1 MSSSVHLPML
11 MIAIAWL
18 AIVVFTIRR
27 TVQADGPGIGLPT
40 AFLLSMSFLY
50 CGAFIYI
57 IPGYTHLRGD
67 GLLSLGFASWNF
79 TEQTVLQGALLAL
92 LGTLGFAIGAVFLV
106 PRFRLK
112 RPGPPREVVI
122 ERIRLARKPL
132 MISLGVLTI
141 AGFAITASGIKAPL
155 VDAIS
160 LTLRSMAVII
170 VCLGATFAIF
180 IDRKSPKLWISLGV
194 LIPLIYLVVW
204 GFTSYGF
211 IALTVC
217 IGFWLAVVS
226 RRRVSIKGMV
236 VIGGLAT
243 YGLLML
249 FVAWM
254 SYREEIR
261 SAIWGGAS
269 LTERVSV
276 VADGVQHTRILLP
289 TDFESLD
296 WLNLRLNQGLLVG
309 KAIEMH
315 AAVPELRLYGE
326 TIVLSAAAVVP
337 RFLWPEKPT
346 MGQSA
351 FVAENTGLTFAR
363 SANFGSGAVFE
374 FFVNFGWAGVFVGFM
389 ALGYIVRRIDR
400 SAGRALAEGRLI
412 DCARSFLVGLALIAP
427 LTTIFFMV
435 NGALVSWFVMTGLKY
450 VLRNELRGHAPG
462 LLKENRV

>member
-1 MSSSVHLPML
+1 ML
-11 MIAIAWL
+11 VIAIAWL
-18 AIVVFTIRR
+18 AIVIFTIRR
-27 TVQADGPGIGLPT
+27 TVHVDGPGIGLPT

-50 CGAFIYI
+50 CGAFIYLV
-57 IPGYTHLRGD
+57 PGYTHVRGD
-67 GLLSLGFASWNF
+67 GLLSLAFASWNF
-79 TEQTVLQGALLAL
+79 TEETVLGGALLTL
-92 LGTLGFAIGAVFLV
+92 LGIFGFAIGAVFLV
-106 PRFRLK
+106 PRSRLE
-112 RPGPPREVVI
+112 RPGPPRDVII
-122 ERIRLARKPL
+122 ERIRRTRTPL
-132 MISLGVLTI
+132 MISLGILTL

-155 VDAIS
+155 LDAIS
-160 LTLRSMAVII
+160 LTLRSIAVII

-180 IDRKSPKLWISLGV
+180 VERKSPKIWIALGV
-194 LIPLIYLVVW
+194 SIPLVYLIVW

-211 IALTVC
+211 IALTVF
-217 IGFWLAVVS
+217 IGFWIAVLS
-226 RRRVSIKGMV
+226 RQQITARRIILV
-236 VIGGLAT
+236 GGVAT

-261 SAIWGGAS
+261 SAVWGGAS
-269 LTERVSV
+269 LTQRVKV
-276 VADGVQHTRILLP
+276 IATGVQHTRILLP

-309 KAIEMH
+309 KAMEMH

-326 TIVLSAAAVVP
+326 TIALSAAAVVP

-351 FVAENTGLTFAR
+351 FVAENTGLIFSR

-374 FFVNFGWAGVFVGFM
+374 FFVNFGWIGVFLGFI

-412 DCARSFLVGLALIAP
+412 DCARLFLVGLAFIAP

-450 VLRNELRGHAPG
+450 VLRNGPRRGRAPG
-462 LLKENRV
+462 VLQENRA